1 MHDGIAISLT
11 RRQTATQRQ
20 AARVAST
27 DCPLLITGETGAGKG
42 HLARWIHD
50 HSGRAGGPFVPV
62 NCGAIPESLADSHL
76 FGHRKGAFSDAVSDH
91 PGLVRSAQDGTLFL
105 DEVSDLSPSAQI
117 RLLRLLDEGEA
128 QAVGAAFPDTV
139 DVRIIAATNR
149 DLGALVQT
157 RHFRE
162 DLFYRLNVITFH
174 VRALRERTDEI
185 AELIE
190 TFNEEM
196 GRQIGR
202 GPLSFDPAVITALK
216 RHPWPGNVRQLRTVL
231 ERLHVLCPHAH
242 VRLPDLWR
250 FGQLDRESQPSS
262 TPAPAS
268 PGAQR
273 SSLAS
278 APPRRRAA
286 AAPAPRVQ
294 SRFMAGVQATID
306 ACDGNISRAA
316 AALGVHRSTV
326 HRWLAREH
334 AA

>member
-1 MHDGIAISLT
+1 VHDGIAISLT

-50 HSGRAGGPFVPV
+50 HSHRAGDSFVPV

-91 PGLVRSAQDGTLFL
+91 SGLVRSAEDGTLFL

-149 DLGALVQT
+149 DLGALVGAGC
-157 RHFRE
+157 FRE

-185 AELIE
+185 GELVE
-190 TFNEEM
+190 TFNEEL
-196 GRQIGR
+196 GEQIGR
-202 GPLSFDPAVITALK
+202 GPLAFDPAVIAALE
-216 RHPWPGNVRQLRTVL
+216 RHSWPGNVRQLRTVL
-231 ERLHVLCPHAH
+231 ERLHVLCPHDRVH
-242 VRLPDLWR
+242 LPNLWR
-250 FGQLDRESQPSS
+250 FGQIQIES
-262 TPAPAS
+262 
-268 PGAQR
+268 
-273 SSLAS
+273 
-278 APPRRRAA
+278 AA
-286 AAPAPRVQ
+286 ADPPPTPTTASRPAVRRLARSTAAPLPRVR
-294 SRFMAGVQATID
+294 SRFMDSVQATID